1 MTADFSGLHWTKKRD
16 FELETDTGGRL
27 WMGYAGGEIRRG
39 SSTVVRRCPPRAQIL
54 HDLSTWCRFCPLE
67 IAGVATC
74 VATCSNRRASR
85 AMHFHRIT
93 PAVHSPLSIP

>member
-39 SSTVVRRCPPRAQIL
+39 SSTAVLGVLKSVLICPPGAVFVRCDLPVLL
-54 HDLSTWCRFCPLE
+54 HALLHVA
-67 IAGVATC
+67 IAV
-74 VATCSNRRASR
+74 ASR